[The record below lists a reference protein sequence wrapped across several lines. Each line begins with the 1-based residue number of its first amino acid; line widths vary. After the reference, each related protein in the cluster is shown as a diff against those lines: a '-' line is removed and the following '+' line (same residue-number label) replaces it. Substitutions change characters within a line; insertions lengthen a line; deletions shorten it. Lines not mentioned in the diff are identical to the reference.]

1 MSERMML
8 LLTIT
13 RRGEG
18 SEIVNNLS
26 SRGIGWNLRAVG
38 QGTASSEMMDILGI
52 GSREKDIIVSLAA
65 KRAAEAF
72 CTELENNPHLG
83 KGHGIMMV
91 IPLNAINS
99 LSAVIASRAAEKIT
113 QQEVDKTMKNQY
125 KHSLV
130 LIAVN
135 RGFADEVMDAA
146 RKAGATGGTV
156 IKANLA
162 DNLSGE
168 VLGFTMDEE
177 RDILAIM
184 VPDTIRDTLMES
196 VNKELGM
203 RSEAQAI
210 ICSVGVDKAMR
221 I

>member
-18 SEIVNNLS
+18 TDIVNNLS
-26 SRGIGWNLRAVG
+26 VRGISWHFRAIG

-52 GSREKDIIVSLAA
+52 GSREKDIIISLAV
-65 KRAAEAF
+65 KKAAESF
-72 CTELENNPHLG
+72 CAELENNPQLG

-91 IPLNAINS
+91 IPLNAVNS
-99 LSAVIASRAAEKIT
+99 LTAVVANRAAEKIT

-130 LIAVN
+130 IIAVN
-135 RGFADEVMDAA
+135 RGFADEVMDVA

-168 VLGFTMDEE
+168 VLGFTMEEE
-177 RDILAIM
+177 RDVLAIM
-184 VPDTIRDTLMES
+184 VPDTIRDTLMEN
-196 VNKELGM
+196 VNKEFGM
-203 RSEAQAI
+203 RTNAQAVL
-210 ICSVGVDKAMR
+210 CSVGVDKAMR

>member
-1 MSERMML
+1 MML

-18 SEIVNNLS
+18 SDIVNS
-26 SRGIGWNLRAVG
+26 FRSRGIGWNLRAVG

-52 GSREKDIIVSLAA
+52 GSREKDIIISLAA
-65 KRAAEAF
+65 KHAAEAF
-72 CTELENNPHLG
+72 CNELENNPHLG

-91 IPLNAINS
+91 IPLGAINS
-99 LSAVIASRAAEKIT
+99 LAAVIASRAAEKIT

-156 IKANLA
+156 LKANLA
-162 DNLSGE
+162 DNITGE

-177 RDILAIM
+177 RDVLAIM
-184 VPDTIRDTLMES
+184 VPDTIRDNLMES

-203 RSEAQAI
+203 RTDAQAI
-210 ICSVGVDKAMR
+210 ICAVGVDKAMR